1 MISRLL
7 EAGVLP
13 DSLIRFGI
21 RTLLRTRIREEQER
35 AGEDPTLALK
45 EFADALRDQPI
56 AINTSDAN
64 EQHYE
69 VPARFYELCLGS
81 HLKYSS
87 GLWEEGTERL
97 NDAEAAMLKL
107 TSERAD
113 LQDGQDV
120 LELGCGWGSL
130 TLWMGEHYPK
140 SRITAVSNSSS
151 QRKFILDRAK
161 ERGLDNIN
169 VITCDMNQFDI
180 DDRFDRVV
188 SVEMFEHMKNHA
200 LLLKKISGWLRED
213 GRLFIHIFT
222 HRDYAYHFEV
232 KDETDWMA
240 RYFFTGGMMPADRL
254 FYEFQDDLE
263 LEEHWKV
270 RGNHYGRTARAWL
283 ENMDANESEIRALFR
298 ETYGSAQEEKF
309 WNYWRVFYM
318 ACEELWNYKE
328 GEEWLVSHYRMKRK

>member
-151 QRKFILDRAK
+151 QRKFILD
-161 ERGLDNIN
+161 RGLDNIN